1 MMVTLKWKICELEVS
16 GLSVKNF
23 VNLFVIKIV
32 NERKNGVEFDKY
44 CVQAYFTEA
53 PGC

>member
-1 MMVTLKWKICELEVS
+1 MMVTLKWKIFELEVS
-16 GLSVKNF
+16 GLSVKN
-23 VNLFVIKIV
+23 FVIKIV